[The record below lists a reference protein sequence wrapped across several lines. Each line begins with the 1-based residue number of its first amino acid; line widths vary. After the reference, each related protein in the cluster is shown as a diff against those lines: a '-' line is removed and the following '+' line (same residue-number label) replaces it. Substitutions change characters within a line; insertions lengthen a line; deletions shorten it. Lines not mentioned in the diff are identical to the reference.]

1 MSHVFHR
8 DPRLEYPVAVR
19 GEGAYLYDR
28 EGKRYLDASGGAAV
42 SDPKLRMHARV
53 KRKAMQAG
61 LMCYPMGG
69 TLDGVHGDHVLLAP
83 PFIVEEAQLDEL
95 VGKLA
100 RALAALEEE

>member
-42 SDPKLRMHARV
+42 SCLGHSDPAVIATIQRQIEK
-53 KRKAMQAG
+53 Q
-61 LMCYPMGG
+61 
-69 TLDGVHGDHVLLAP
+69 
-83 PFIVEEAQLDEL
+83 EAQLDEL